1 MYTQN
6 TLGQSVH
13 QNYSQNSN
21 PFFNAATQQNSKA
34 VSQAQGT
41 QENALDIYL
50 KNFSEKAQIN
60 FESLSSGLPQE
71 TKDELIKSLN
81 NIGKAA
87 AFSSMNGF
95 EAQDERLLVSQFFQN
110 FDGVLSDDAIK
121 KMIMSKLENSTME
134 NQEFLKSFA
143 DSLDAPI
150 QSIDI
155 SV

>member
-6 TLGQSVH
+6 TLGQPVNQNYH
-13 QNYSQNSN
+13 QNNSS
-21 PFFNAATQQNSKA
+21 FFNAAAQQSTKA
-34 VSQAQGT
+34 SQAQVVK
-41 QENALDIYL
+41 ENTLDVYL

-60 FESLSSGLPQE
+60 FESMSSALPQE
-71 TKDELIKSLN
+71 TKEELVQTLN
-81 NIGKAA
+81 SIGKAA

-95 EAQDERLLVSQFFQN
+95 EAQDERLLVSQYFQN

-121 KMIMSKLENSTME
+121 KMIMSKLENSTMQ
-134 NQEFLKSFA
+134 NQAFLKSFA
-143 DSLDAPI
+143 DSLDTPI

>member
-1 MYTQN
+1 MYVQN

-13 QNYSQNSN
+13 QSYPQNNN
-21 PFFNAATQQNSKA
+21 PFFNSATQESTKLPATKA
-34 VSQAQGT
+34 TDTS
-41 QENALDIYL
+41 ALDMYL

-71 TKDELIKSLN
+71 TKDELIQTLN
-81 NIGKAA
+81 SIGKAA

-95 EAQDERLLVSQFFQN
+95 EAQDERLVVSRYFQN
-110 FDGVLSDDAIK
+110 FEGVLSDDLIK
-121 KMIMSKLENSTME
+121 QMIMSKLENSNIE
-134 NQEFLKSFA
+134 HGEFLKSFA
-143 DSLDAPI
+143 DSLTEPI